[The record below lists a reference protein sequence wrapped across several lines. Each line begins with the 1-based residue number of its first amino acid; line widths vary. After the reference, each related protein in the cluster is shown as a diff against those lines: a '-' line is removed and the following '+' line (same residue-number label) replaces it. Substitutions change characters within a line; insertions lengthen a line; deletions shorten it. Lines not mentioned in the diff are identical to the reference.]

1 MIPGF
6 LKNLVVKQKKTTRGK
21 TPSLKPK
28 TPGVT
33 KKPGTAKKPGTVR
46 KQKTVALPKKI
57 AKLDVKDLLKNIPG
71 TKNVKN
77 GLLYMYKSN

>member
-46 KQKTVALPKKI
+46 KQKTVKKPNTAKKHATVTKQKKGALPKKC
-57 AKLDVKDLLKNIPG
+57 L
-71 TKNVKN
+71 
-77 GLLYMYKSN
+77 